1 MVSFTPLPVSVD
13 FNACALNLIFIYE
26 ISVDNEKKNS
36 LSLACFSLL
45 LPLQSAPYPFPTSPP
60 PLRQEPVNNIF
71 LKMIVVFL
79 NEQYIEVITR
89 SCNLKPAFAVELG
102 EKPIKPCSVGYTCA
116 LPFFYYY

>member
-1 MVSFTPLPVSVD
+1 MKLVSITKI
-13 FNACALNLIFIYE
+13 IF
-26 ISVDNEKKNS
+26 
-36 LSLACFSLL
+36 LCLL
-45 LPLQSAPYPFPTSPP
+45 LVFLFCSLCNLPHTPFPPPP

-116 LPFFYYY
+116 LPFFIIINFFIYYCIGWST